1 MTERTTSSQYLS
13 FSQRNGYEPL
23 PRAMEL
29 EELSSELRLALN
41 NKFYEVLQE
50 GKLDRFYKREIQN
63 WIVRILGKFAQ
74 KPGGRVSTRFAEHV
88 KFFES
93 TFLDAD
99 FNRVLDLCEI
109 MMDECNEHIEPIFHI
124 SESIVELFEVHQA
137 AYLLDTSQR
146 PYQFMP
152 CASPEQANAIQEAI
166 KTLRDGGMDGAV
178 THLREAA
185 EHIDIR
191 QYADSVK
198 DSILAVESVAR
209 KIDPRANSTLAT
221 ALNSLEK
228 AGILTHPA
236 LKAGFEKLYG
246 YTSDEGGIR
255 HAIVFGDSAEV
266 GQDEALY
273 MFGACAS
280 FAAYLVRKNRK
291 FQGKN

>member
-1 MTERTTSSQYLS
+1 MIERITSSRHLN
-13 FSQRNGYEPL
+13 FSQRNSYEPL
-23 PRAMEL
+23 PKAMEL
-29 EELSSELRLALN
+29 EELSSELRLALS
-41 NKFYEVLQE
+41 NKVYEVLQE
-50 GKLDRFYKREIQN
+50 GRLDSFYKREIQN

-74 KPGGRVSTRFAEHV
+74 IPGGRVSTRFAEHV

-93 TFLDAD
+93 TFLYAD

-109 MMDECNEHIEPIFHI
+109 MMDECNELIEPTFHI
-124 SESIVELFEVHQA
+124 SDSIVELFKVHQA

-152 CASPEQANAIQEAI
+152 CANPEQGAATHEAI
-166 KTLRDGGMDGAV
+166 ETLRDGGMEGAV

-185 EHIDIR
+185 DHINIR

-198 DSILAVESVAR
+198 DSILAIESVAR
-209 KIDPRANSTLAT
+209 EIDPQANSTLAP
-221 ALNSLEK
+221 ALKSLEK

-255 HAIVFGDSAEV
+255 HAIVFSENAEV

-291 FQGKN
+291 IQRKS